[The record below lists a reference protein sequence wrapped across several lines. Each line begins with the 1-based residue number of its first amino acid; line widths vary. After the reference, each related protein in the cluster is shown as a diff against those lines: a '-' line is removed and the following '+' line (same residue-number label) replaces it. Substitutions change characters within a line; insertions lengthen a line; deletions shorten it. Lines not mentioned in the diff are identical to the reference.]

1 MQSGKARTK
10 EWFLDYEP
18 EQPREIEPLM
28 GLDSLWRHAPASAAA
43 FRYRRGGD
51 CLL

>member
-10 EWFLDYEP
+10 EWVLDYEP
-18 EQPREIEPLM
+18 EEQLQIEPLM
-28 GLDSLWRHAPASAAA
+28 GLDRLGRHAPAGAAA